1 MKSRLDKELGRI
13 STSVTEN
20 SSSVQDSLGRANTQI
35 AEMQTLQE
43 SLSVR
48 YDGLKESVEKLSIQ
62 GLHTAYQ

>member
-1 MKSRLDKELGRI
+1 MKSWLDEELGRI
-13 STSVTEN
+13 STSVSEN
-20 SSSVQDSLGRANTQI
+20 SSSVQNSLGVANTQI